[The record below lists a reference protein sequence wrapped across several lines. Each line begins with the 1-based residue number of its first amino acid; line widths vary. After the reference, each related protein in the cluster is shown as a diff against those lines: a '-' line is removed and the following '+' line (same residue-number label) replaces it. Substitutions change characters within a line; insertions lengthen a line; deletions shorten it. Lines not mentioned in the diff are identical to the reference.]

1 MDDTRSCFPEPA
13 ALDAIVTRLVE
24 EGGVPAWMTGTLRVI
39 ASGIEI
45 LPLVEDEDHYVIECV
60 YPH

>member
-1 MDDTRSCFPEPA
+1 MDDTRSCFPELA
-13 ALDAIVTRLVE
+13 AIDAIVAQLVE
-24 EGGVPAWMTGTLRVI
+24 TGGVPAWLTDTLRVI

-45 LPLVEDEDHYVIECV
+45 IPPVEDEDRYVVECV